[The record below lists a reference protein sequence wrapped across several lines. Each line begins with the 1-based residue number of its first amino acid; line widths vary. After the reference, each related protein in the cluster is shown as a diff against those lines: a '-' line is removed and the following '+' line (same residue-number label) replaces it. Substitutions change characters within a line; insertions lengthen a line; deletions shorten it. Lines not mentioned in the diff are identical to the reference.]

1 MIMRPLSLL
10 LPVSLL
16 VLASSP
22 NAQNLPYPQADSAPI
37 STVQVTAPV
46 TPVLLFSGEAE
57 QIAGSYAMSNGWH
70 LKVQPGS
77 RHIDATIDKQ
87 KPMRLLA
94 VSPDKFV
101 SRDGNVTMEFNQGSY
116 GDDMTMSYVPD
127 PRLAQ
132 VVVLSSRMA
141 QR

>member
-10 LPVSLL
+10 LPLSLL
-16 VLASSP
+16 TLASGAG
-22 NAQNLPYPQADSAPI
+22 AQNLPYPQPDSAPI
-37 STVQVTAPV
+37 STVQVTAPIK
-46 TPVLLFSGEAE
+46 PVLLFPGDAE
-57 QIAGSYAMSNGWH
+57 QIAGAYAMSNGWR
-70 LKVQPGS
+70 LKVEPGS
-77 RHIDATIDKQ
+77 RHIDATIDRQ

-94 VSPDKFV
+94 VSSDKFV

-127 PRLAQ
+127 LRLAQ